1 MMDLTLEP
9 VKIKTHGK
17 PATRR
22 ERYAWYLFD
31 WGNSAYAAVVP
42 LAIYSAYFKGT
53 VVGGAE
59 GSRLWG
65 LAVGISMLI
74 LGVLSPIMG
83 ALADFSAGKKRTLLI
98 FTSIACVF
106 TALLFFIQKG
116 DIFTGMLFFILAEIG
131 YRGGQV
137 FYNALLPEITTEDKI
152 GEVSGKGWAFG
163 SLGGVICL
171 GIVLALILTIKG
183 TFIVRTSFLITAS
196 FFIIAAIPTFLYI
209 RERAKPQV
217 LRKGETFLAMPFKR
231 LWSTFKEVRKYK
243 EFFRFII
250 SFLFFNAGIM
260 ITFDFAAIIGAVLFG
275 MNQQQLIILVI
286 IVQMTSVF
294 GAFGFGMVAQRWGSK
309 LALIISLVLMIFVVM
324 GLFIVDSLN
333 FFYAIGAL
341 AGFALTGV
349 QSLSRTMVGQMVPEG
364 KSAEFYSLYA
374 VFGFIA
380 SFVGNTLFGFM
391 VLEGTHWYFKNRGLT
406 EIAAEQMGTRMAVS
420 SIVGFLAIGLIL
432 LLFVRQKR
440 HIAILQTETPDL
452 LPRDTV

>member
-1 MMDLTLEP
+1 MELTLQQAESNARRN
-9 VKIKTHGK
+9 

-22 ERYAWYLFD
+22 ERYAWYLYD

-65 LAVGISMLI
+65 LAVGIAMLV
-74 LGVLSPIMG
+74 LGVLSPILG
-83 ALADFSAGKKRTLLI
+83 ALADFSAVKKRTLFI
-98 FTSIACVF
+98 FTSVACVF
-106 TALLFFIQKG
+106 TAMLFFIQKG

-137 FYNALLPEITTEDKI
+137 FYNALLPEITTEDKM
-152 GEVSGKGWAFG
+152 GEVSGKGWAVG

-171 GIVLALILTIKG
+171 GIVLAMILTTKG
-183 TFIVRTSFLITAS
+183 ALVVRVSFLITAG
-196 FFIIAAIPTFLYI
+196 FFIIAAIPAFLYI
-209 RERAKPQV
+209 KERARPQV
-217 LRKGETFLAMPFKR
+217 LRKGETFLAMPFRR
-231 LWSTFKEVRKYK
+231 LWSTFKEARKYK

-250 SFLFFNAGIM
+250 SYLFFNAGIM

-286 IVQMTSVF
+286 IGQVTSIF
-294 GAFGFGMVAQRWGSK
+294 GAFGFGMFAQRWGSK
-309 LALIISLVLMIFVVM
+309 LALVISLVLMIIVVF

-333 FFYAIGAL
+333 FFFAIGAL

-349 QSLSRTMVGQMVPEG
+349 QSVSRTMVGQMAPDG
-364 KSAEFYSLYA
+364 KSAEFYGLFA

-391 VLEGTHWYFKNRGLT
+391 VLEGTHWYLNNRGLA
-406 EIAAEQMGTRMAVS
+406 ELAAEQMGTRMAVS
-420 SIVGFLAIGLIL
+420 SIVAFLSVGLVL
-432 LLFVRQKR
+432 LMFVRQKR
-440 HIAILQTETPDL
+440 HMAVLEAEHQKNAEN
-452 LPRDTV
+452 